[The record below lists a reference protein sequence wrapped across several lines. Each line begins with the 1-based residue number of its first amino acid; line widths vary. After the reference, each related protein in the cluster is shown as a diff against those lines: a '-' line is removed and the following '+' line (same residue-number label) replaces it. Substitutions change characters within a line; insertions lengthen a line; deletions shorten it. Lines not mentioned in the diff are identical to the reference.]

1 MGHLQRFQLAAFAF
15 LAACVLL
22 TGNVGDV
29 SAKGGKGKAGSKK
42 AAHSAKKSRPSVQKS
57 TPPKVHTASRKREPQ
72 KLSDHQLTKSLASL
86 ESLQASGIAGK
97 DIGKAEN
104 SLKKALE
111 SRGIPLPKA
120 PASVEKLS
128 PQQLAAKIPQL
139 EQTLKTLKEADHDYD
154 GHRAAA
160 VRDLEATIKQAKE
173 ATQTKKS

>member
-1 MGHLQRFQLAAFAF
+1 MTHLHRLQLAAFAV
-15 LAACVLL
+15 LAGCVLL
-22 TGNVGDV
+22 TADIGDV
-29 SAKGGKGKAGSKK
+29 SAKGKGKAGSKK
-42 AAHSAKKSRPSVQKS
+42 AAHAAKASRPHVQKS

-72 KLSDHQLTKSLASL
+72 KTSDHQLARSLIGL
-86 ESLQASGIAGK
+86 ESLRASGIAGK

-111 SRGIPLPKA
+111 SRGIPLPPA
-120 PASVEKLS
+120 PTSVQKLT

-139 EQTLKTLKEADHDYD
+139 EQTLKTLKGADHDYG

-173 ATQTKKS
+173 ATQQPKS